1 MPLMN
6 DPSIWFKELF
16 VHDGLSY
23 SFSTF
28 LSTVAL
34 VLIAILVSWV
44 SNLIAK
50 AVILKII
57 TRIIKKPP
65 ATWDDIFLEQKVFT
79 RLSHLAPALVIWF
92 MAAWALKVHLKQHLQ
107 VEFKQTVIMRHRPTE
122 GNGLSMEAYLFTK
135 SNQFVPYE
143 NIQYEIFEQLL
154 KIMSEFGLKIFQQ
167 PTGDNLQTLSIK
179 KIS

>member
-16 VHDGLSY
+16 VHAGLSY
-23 SFSTF
+23 SFSAF

-57 TRIIKKPP
+57 TRVIKKTTT
-65 ATWDDIFLEQKVFT
+65 TWDDIFVEQKVFT

-92 MAAWALKVHLKQHLQ
+92 MAAWALKVHLKQHPQ
-107 VEFKQTVIMRHRPTE
+107 VESKQTVIKRHRPTE
-122 GNGLSMEAYLFTK
+122 GNSLPMEVYLFTK

-143 NIQYEIFEQLL
+143 HIQYEIFEHLL
-154 KIMSEFGLKIFQQ
+154 AIMSEFGLKIFQQ

-179 KIS
+179 